1 MIFTCFRDVR
11 SGSDAGFCFAIS
23 ISFRT
28 SIGLDGH
35 GDMTALSKDRP
46 VERVAYHASEEAW
59 SKAVRIARELD
70 RVLDGDIQM
79 REAVSR
85 AATELRLS
93 TRQVYNHLARYRE
106 TRRVSSLL
114 PRTNGVRQARI
125 STSVEA
131 IISETLREMW
141 LQPERP
147 DLAPIVDEIRARCAD
162 EGLKPP
168 AYVTVAKRIA
178 RLFTPEEIARRRLSG
193 GKHLHRLKPRPGY
206 IRANHSLDIAQIDHT
221 PADIQFVEVIDDH
234 GVFVGR
240 PYLTIA
246 ADVATSA
253 ITGFCLTL
261 ERPSRLS
268 VALCLAHAICRK
280 DDWLAERG
288 IAHPW
293 KMYGRPKLIVVDSAK
308 EFQSSTFT
316 TGCADFGIAVRTRN
330 KGTVHRG
337 GIVERLLGKVNT
349 VLRSLPGKTGRSIA
363 DRGDYSSDTRA
374 SLTFAAL
381 ERCIALAIIDHNQT
395 QNARKLTVPVL
406 EWERR
411 LPPTDRPVDERDH
424 VLLNFLPRKTRRI
437 SPQGV
442 SLFAIDYFEHWLGP
456 LVARRDRLAPLGLC
470 YDPRDISQIYVADP
484 ETRVWRPVRRRD
496 GVTMPLTL
504 WQHEADRARKR
515 ESQKRPVQD
524 KTLLRREIAATVAGA
539 KATKAQLREM
549 TRARHAAVTPKP
561 FHGAE
566 RVSEAANP
574 GPGPDRPRRIFP
586 VETW

>member
-1 MIFTCFRDVR
+1 
-11 SGSDAGFCFAIS
+11 
-23 ISFRT
+23 
-28 SIGLDGH
+28 
-35 GDMTALSKDRP
+35 MTTLSKDRP
-46 VERVAYHASEEAW
+46 LERAASRASEEAW

-70 RVLDGDIQM
+70 RVLDGDLPM

-85 AATELRLS
+85 AAVELRLS
-93 TRQVYNHLARYRE
+93 TRQVYNHLARYRGE
-106 TRRVSSLL
+106 RRVSSVL
-114 PRTNGVRQARI
+114 PRTNGARRARI
-125 STSVEA
+125 SIGVEA

-141 LQPERP
+141 LQPEQP
-147 DLAPIVDEIRARCAD
+147 DLAPIVDEIRARCS
-162 EGLKPP
+162 GQGFKPP
-168 AYVTVAKRIA
+168 AYVTVAKRIPII
-178 RLFTPEEIARRRLSG
+178 FTPEEIARRRLSG

-206 IRANHSLDIAQIDHT
+206 IRAAHALDVVQIDHT

-253 ITGFCLTL
+253 IIGFCLTL

-268 VALCLAHAICRK
+268 VALCLAHAMCRK

-293 KMYGRPKLIVVDSAK
+293 EMCGRPKQIVVDSAK

-363 DRGDYSSDTRA
+363 DRGDYSSDKRA

-395 QNARKLTVPVL
+395 QNARKLTVPRL

-411 LPPTDRPVDERDH
+411 LPPTDRPIDDPDQ
-424 VLLNFLPRKTRRI
+424 VLLNFLPRTTRRI

-442 SLFAIDYFEHWLGP
+442 SVFAIDYFEQWLGP
-456 LVARRDRLAPLGLC
+456 LVARRDRLPPLDLC
-470 YDPRDISQIYVADP
+470 YDPRDISRIYIADP
-484 ETRVWRPVRRRD
+484 DTRIWRPVKRRD
-496 GVTMPLTL
+496 GVTMPITL
-504 WQHEADRARKR
+504 WQHEADRARMR
-515 ESQKRPVQD
+515 ESQQRPAQE

-539 KATKAQLREM
+539 RSTKAHLREM
-549 TRARHAAVTPKP
+549 TRARHAADAPKAYQNVG
-561 FHGAE
+561 H
-566 RVSEAANP
+566 VSEATHT
-574 GPGPDRPRRIFP
+574 GPEPDRPRRVFP

>member
-1 MIFTCFRDVR
+1 
-11 SGSDAGFCFAIS
+11 
-23 ISFRT
+23 
-28 SIGLDGH
+28 
-35 GDMTALSKDRP
+35 MTAPSNDRP
-46 VERVAYHASEEAW
+46 QTQAGHRVSDEAW
-59 SKAVRIARELD
+59 SKAIRIARELD
-70 RVLDGDIQM
+70 RALDGDLPM
-79 REAVSR
+79 REAVGR
-85 AATELRLS
+85 AAIELRLS
-93 TRQVYNHLARYRE
+93 TRQVYNHLARYRAE
-106 TRRVSSLL
+106 RRVSSVL
-114 PRTNGVRQARI
+114 PRTNGARRARI
-125 STSVEA
+125 STGVEA
-131 IISETLREMW
+131 IIAETLREMW
-141 LQPERP
+141 LRPEQP
-147 DLAPIVDEIRARCAD
+147 DLAPIVDEIRARCAG

-168 AYVTVAKRIA
+168 AYVTVARRIA
-178 RLFTPEEIARRRLSG
+178 KVFSPEEIARRRLSG

-206 IRANHSLDIAQIDHT
+206 IRATHALEVVQIDHT

-253 ITGFCLTL
+253 IIGFCLTF

-268 VALCLAHAICRK
+268 VALCLAHAMCSK

-293 KMYGRPKLIVVDSAK
+293 EMYGRPKQIVVDSAK

-316 TGCADFGIAVRTRN
+316 TGCADFGITVRTRN

-337 GIVERLLGKVNT
+337 GVVERLLGKVNT
-349 VLRSLPGKTGRSIA
+349 VLRALPGKTGRSIT
-363 DRGDYSSDTRA
+363 DRGDYPSDQRA
-374 SLTFAAL
+374 RLTFAAL

-411 LPPTDRPVDERDH
+411 LPSVDQPMDDPSD
-424 VLLNFLPRKTRRI
+424 VLLNFRPRKTRRI

-456 LVARRDRLAPLGLC
+456 FTARRDRLAPLDLC
-470 YDPRDISQIYVADP
+470 YDPRDISRIYIADP
-484 ETRVWRPVRRRD
+484 DRRVWRPVRRRD
-496 GVTMPLTL
+496 GVTMSVTL
-504 WQHEADRARKR
+504 WQHEADRTRQR
-515 ESQKRPVQD
+515 ESQQRPVQD

-539 KATKAQLREM
+539 KSAKAQLKEM
-549 TRARHAAVTPKP
+549 TRARHAAGATKP
-561 FHGAE
+561 YQAAGT
-566 RVSEAANP
+566 VSEAADP
-574 GPGPDRPRRIFP
+574 GPEPDRPRRVFP

>member
-1 MIFTCFRDVR
+1 
-11 SGSDAGFCFAIS
+11 
-23 ISFRT
+23 
-28 SIGLDGH
+28 
-35 GDMTALSKDRP
+35 MTALSKDRP
-46 VERVAYHASEEAW
+46 LERAAYRASEEAW

-70 RVLDGDIQM
+70 RVLDSDLPM

-85 AATELRLS
+85 SATELRLS

-106 TRRVSSLL
+106 DRRVSSLL
-114 PRTNGVRQARI
+114 RQTSGARRARI

-131 IISETLREMW
+131 IIADTLREMW
-141 LQPERP
+141 LQPEQP
-147 DLAPIVDEIRARCAD
+147 DLAPIVDEIRARCAS

-168 AYVTVAKRIA
+168 AYVTVAKRIP
-178 RLFTPEEIARRRLSG
+178 RVFSPEEIARRRLSG

-206 IRANHSLDIAQIDHT
+206 IRATHALDVVQIDHT

-253 ITGFCLTL
+253 IIGFCLTL

-268 VALCLAHAICRK
+268 VALCLAHAMCRK

-293 KMYGRPKLIVVDSAK
+293 AKHGRPKQIVVDSAK
-308 EFQSSTFT
+308 EFQNSTFK
-316 TGCADFGIAVRTRN
+316 TGCADFGIAIRTRN
-330 KGTVHRG
+330 KGTVHFG
-337 GIVERLLGKVNT
+337 GVVERLLGKVNT

-363 DRGDYSSDTRA
+363 DRGDYSSDKRA
-374 SLTFAAL
+374 SLTFPAL

-395 QNARKLTVPVL
+395 QNARKLTIPRL

-411 LPPTDRPVDERDH
+411 RPPTDRPIDDPEH
-424 VLLNFLPRKTRRI
+424 VLLNFLPRTTRRI

-456 LVARRDRLAPLGLC
+456 FVPRRDRLAPLDLC
-470 YDPRDISQIYVADP
+470 YDPRDISRIYIADP
-484 ETRVWRPVRRRD
+484 DTRVWRPVRRRD
-496 GVTMPLTL
+496 GVTMPVTL
-504 WQHEADRARKR
+504 WQHEADRTRQR
-515 ESQKRPVQD
+515 ESQQRSVQD
-524 KTLLRREIAATVAGA
+524 KTMLRREIATTVAGA
-539 KATKAQLREM
+539 KSAKAQLREM
-549 TRARHAAVTPKP
+549 TRARHAAGATKP
-561 FHGAE
+561 YQATGA
-566 RVSEAANP
+566 VSEAANP
-574 GPGPDRPRRIFP
+574 GPEPDRPRRVFP

>member
-1 MIFTCFRDVR
+1 
-11 SGSDAGFCFAIS
+11 
-23 ISFRT
+23 
-28 SIGLDGH
+28 
-35 GDMTALSKDRP
+35 MTALSKDRP
-46 VERVAYHASEEAW
+46 PERAAYRASEEAW

-70 RVLDGDIQM
+70 RILDGDLPM
-79 REAVSR
+79 RVAVSR

-106 TRRVSSLL
+106 GRRVSSLL
-114 PRTNGVRQARI
+114 PQTNGARRARI

-131 IISETLREMW
+131 IIADTLREMW
-141 LQPERP
+141 LQPEQP
-147 DLAPIVDEIRARCAD
+147 DLAPIVDEIRARCAS

-168 AYVTVAKRIA
+168 AYVTVAKRIP
-178 RLFTPEEIARRRLSG
+178 RMFTPEEIARRRLSG

-206 IRANHSLDIAQIDHT
+206 IRASHSLDVVQIDHT

-253 ITGFCLTL
+253 IIGFCLTL

-268 VALCLAHAICRK
+268 VALCLAHAMCRK

-293 KMYGRPKLIVVDSAK
+293 AMHGRPKQIVVDSAK

-316 TGCADFGIAVRTRN
+316 TGCADFGITVRTRN

-337 GIVERLLGKVNT
+337 GVVERLLGKVNT

-363 DRGDYSSDTRA
+363 DRGDYSSDKRA

-381 ERCIALAIIDHNQT
+381 ELCIALAIIDHNQT
-395 QNARKLTVPVL
+395 QNARKLTVPAI
-406 EWERR
+406 EWEWR
-411 LPPTDRPVDERDH
+411 LPPTDRPIDEPDH

-442 SLFAIDYFEHWLGP
+442 SLFAMDYFEQWLGP
-456 LVARRDRLAPLGLC
+456 LVARRDRLAPLDLC
-470 YDPRDISQIYVADP
+470 YDPRDISRIYIADP
-484 ETRVWRPVRRRD
+484 DTRVWLPVGRRD

-515 ESQKRPVQD
+515 ESQQRPVQD
-524 KTLLRREIAATVAGA
+524 KTILRREIAATVAGA
-539 KATKAQLREM
+539 KSTKAQLREM
-549 TRARHAAVTPKP
+549 ARARHAADTPKP
-561 FHGAE
+561 FHSAG
-566 RVSEAANP
+566 RVSEATNP
-574 GPGPDRPRRIFP
+574 GPAPDRPRRVFP

>member
-1 MIFTCFRDVR
+1 
-11 SGSDAGFCFAIS
+11 
-23 ISFRT
+23 
-28 SIGLDGH
+28 
-35 GDMTALSKDRP
+35 MTAPSNDRP
-46 VERVAYHASEEAW
+46 QTQAGHRVSDEAW
-59 SKAVRIARELD
+59 SKAIRIARELD
-70 RVLDGDIQM
+70 RALDGDLPM
-79 REAVSR
+79 REAVGR
-85 AATELRLS
+85 AAIELRLS
-93 TRQVYNHLARYRE
+93 TRQVYNHLARYRAE
-106 TRRVSSLL
+106 RRVSSVL
-114 PRTNGVRQARI
+114 PRTNGARRARI
-125 STSVEA
+125 STGVEA
-131 IISETLREMW
+131 IIAETLREMW
-141 LQPERP
+141 LRPEQP
-147 DLAPIVDEIRARCAD
+147 DLAPIVDEIRARCAG

-168 AYVTVAKRIA
+168 AYVTVARRIA
-178 RLFTPEEIARRRLSG
+178 KVFSPEEIARRRLSG

-206 IRANHSLDIAQIDHT
+206 IRATHALEVVQIDHT
-221 PADIQFVEVIDDH
+221 PADIQFVEVINDH

-253 ITGFCLTL
+253 IIGFCLTF

-268 VALCLAHAICRK
+268 VALCLAHAMCSK

-293 KMYGRPKLIVVDSAK
+293 EMYGRPKQIVVDSAK

-316 TGCADFGIAVRTRN
+316 TGCADFGITVRTRN

-337 GIVERLLGKVNT
+337 GVVERLLGKVNT
-349 VLRSLPGKTGRSIA
+349 VLRALPGKTGRSIT
-363 DRGDYSSDTRA
+363 DRGDYSSDKRA

-411 LPPTDRPVDERDH
+411 LPSVDQPMDDPSD
-424 VLLNFLPRKTRRI
+424 VLLNFRPRKTRRI

-456 LVARRDRLAPLGLC
+456 LVARRDRLAPLDLR
-470 YDPRDISQIYVADP
+470 YDPRDISRIYIADP
-484 ETRVWRPVRRRD
+484 DRRVWRPVRRRD
-496 GVTMPLTL
+496 GVTMSVTL
-504 WQHEADRARKR
+504 WQHEADRTRQR
-515 ESQKRPVQD
+515 ESQQRPVQD

-539 KATKAQLREM
+539 KSAKAQLKEM
-549 TRARHAAVTPKP
+549 TRARHAAGATKP
-561 FHGAE
+561 YQAAGT
-566 RVSEAANP
+566 VSEAADP
-574 GPGPDRPRRIFP
+574 GPEPDRPRRVFP

>member
-1 MIFTCFRDVR
+1 MRR
-11 SGSDAGFCFAIS
+11 E
-23 ISFRT
+23 
-28 SIGLDGH
+28 GH
-35 GDMTALSKDRP
+35 GEMNGPIGDRP
-46 VERVAYHASEEAW
+46 RRKAGDPISDEAW
-59 SKAVRIARELD
+59 SRAVRIARELD
-70 RVLDGDIQM
+70 RVLDGGSPM

-85 AATELRLS
+85 AAMELRLS

-106 TRRVSSLL
+106 DRRVSSLL
-114 PRTNGVRQARI
+114 PRTGGARRARV
-125 STSVEA
+125 STDVEG
-131 IISETLREMW
+131 IIAETLREMW
-141 LQPERP
+141 LQPEQP
-147 DLAPIVDEIRARCAD
+147 DLAPIVDEIRARCAA
-162 EGLKPP
+162 GRLKPP
-168 AYVTVAKRIA
+168 AYVTVARRITKV
-178 RLFTPEEIARRRLSG
+178 FSPEEIARRRLSG

-206 IRANHSLDIAQIDHT
+206 IRAGHALEVLQIDHT

-253 ITGFCLTL
+253 IIGFCLTL

-268 VALCLAHAICRK
+268 VALCLAQAMCRK

-293 KMYGRPKLIVVDSAK
+293 EMYGRPKQIVVDSAK

-316 TGCADFGIAVRTRN
+316 KGCADFGITVRTRN

-363 DRGDYSSDTRA
+363 DRGDYSSDERA

-395 QNARKLTVPVL
+395 QNARKLTVPNL

-411 LPPTDRPVDERDH
+411 LPPTDRPIDDPDH
-424 VLLNFLPRKTRRI
+424 VLLNFLPRKARRI

-456 LVARRDRLAPLGLC
+456 LVARRDRLEPLDLC
-470 YDPRDISQIYVADP
+470 YDPRDISRIYIADP
-484 ETRVWRPVRRRD
+484 DTRVWRPVGRRD
-496 GVTMPLTL
+496 GMTMSITL
-504 WQHEADRARKR
+504 WQHGEYRKVWG
-515 ESQKRPVQD
+515 S
-524 KTLLRREIAATVAGA
+524 
-539 KATKAQLREM
+539 
-549 TRARHAAVTPKP
+549 
-561 FHGAE
+561 
-566 RVSEAANP
+566 
-574 GPGPDRPRRIFP
+574 
-586 VETW
+586 

>member
-1 MIFTCFRDVR
+1 
-11 SGSDAGFCFAIS
+11 
-23 ISFRT
+23 
-28 SIGLDGH
+28 
-35 GDMTALSKDRP
+35 MTASFDDRP
-46 VERVAYHASEEAW
+46 LNSNSQAASDEAW
-59 SKAVRIARELD
+59 NKAVRIARELD
-70 RVLDGDIQM
+70 QALDGVVPM
-79 REAVSR
+79 REAVTR

-93 TRQVYNHLARYRE
+93 TRQVYNHLARYRGD
-106 TRRVSSLL
+106 RRVSSLL
-114 PRTNGVRQARI
+114 PRTNGSRRTRI
-125 STSVEA
+125 ASEVET
-131 IISETLREMW
+131 IIVATLREMW
-141 LQPERP
+141 LRPEQP
-147 DLAPIVDEIRARCAD
+147 DLAPIVDEIRARCAS

-168 AYVTVAKRIA
+168 AYVTVAKRIP
-178 RLFTPEEIARRRLSG
+178 RVFSPEEIARRRLSG
-193 GKHLHRLKPRPGY
+193 GKHMHRLKPRPGY
-206 IRANHSLDIAQIDHT
+206 IRATHALDVVQIDHT

-253 ITGFCLTL
+253 IIGFCLTL

-268 VALCLAHAICRK
+268 VALCLAHAMCRK

-293 KMYGRPKLIVVDSAK
+293 TMYGRPKQIVVDSAK

-363 DRGDYSSDTRA
+363 DRGDYSSDKRA

-395 QNARKLTVPVL
+395 QNARKLTVPRL

-411 LPPTDRPVDERDH
+411 LPPIDRQIDDPTD

-456 LVARRDRLAPLGLC
+456 LVARRDRLAALDLC
-470 YDPRDISQIYVADP
+470 YDPRDISQIYIADP
-484 ETRVWRPVRRRD
+484 DTRVWRPVRRRD
-496 GVTMPLTL
+496 GVTMSVTL
-504 WQHEADRARKR
+504 WHHEADRARQR
-515 ESQKRPVQD
+515 QNQQRPVQD

-539 KATKAQLREM
+539 KSAKAQLREM
-549 TRARHAAVTPKP
+549 TRARHAAGATKP
-561 FHGAE
+561 YQAAGA
-566 RVSEAANP
+566 VSEATNP
-574 GPGPDRPRRIFP
+574 GPAPDRPRRVFP
-586 VETW
+586 IETW

>member
-1 MIFTCFRDVR
+1 MT
-11 SGSDAGFCFAIS
+11 GPS
-23 ISFRT
+23 I
-28 SIGLDGH
+28 
-35 GDMTALSKDRP
+35 DRP
-46 VERVAYHASEEAW
+46 QTQAGHPVSDEAW
-59 SKAVRIARELD
+59 TKAIRIARELD
-70 RVLDGDIQM
+70 RVLDGGLPM

-85 AATELRLS
+85 AAMELRLS
-93 TRQVYNHLARYRE
+93 TRQVYNHLARYRDD
-106 TRRVSSLL
+106 RRVSSLL
-114 PRTNGVRQARI
+114 PRTGGARRARV
-125 STSVEA
+125 STGVEA
-131 IISETLREMW
+131 IIADTLREMW
-141 LQPERP
+141 LQPEQP
-147 DLAPIVDEIRARCAD
+147 DLAPIVDEIRARCAV

-168 AYVTVAKRIA
+168 AYVTVAQRIP
-178 RLFTPEEIARRRLSG
+178 RVFSPEDIARRRLSG

-206 IRANHSLDIAQIDHT
+206 IRANHALEVVQIDHT

-253 ITGFCLTL
+253 IIGFCLTL

-268 VALCLAHAICRK
+268 VALCLAHAMCRK

-293 KMYGRPKLIVVDSAK
+293 EMYGRPKQIVVDSAK

-316 TGCADFGIAVRTRN
+316 KGCADFGIAIRTRN

-337 GIVERLLGKVNT
+337 GIVERLLCKVNT
-349 VLRSLPGKTGRSIA
+349 VLRSLPGRTGRSIA
-363 DRGDYSSDTRA
+363 DRGDYSSDERA

-395 QNARKLTVPVL
+395 QNARKLTVPHL

-411 LPPTDRPVDERDH
+411 LPPTDRPTDDPDH
-424 VLLNFLPRKTRRI
+424 VLLNFLPRTTRRI

-456 LVARRDRLAPLGLC
+456 LVARRDRLAPLDLC
-470 YDPRDISQIYVADP
+470 YDPRDISRIYIADP
-484 ETRVWRPVRRRD
+484 DTRVWRPVGRRD
-496 GVTMPLTL
+496 GMTMSITL
-504 WQHEADRARKR
+504 WQHEADRARQR
-515 ESQKRPVQD
+515 QSQQRPVQD
-524 KTLLRREIAATVAGA
+524 KTILRREIAATVAGA
-539 KATKAQLREM
+539 QSKKAHLREM
-549 TRARHAAVTPKP
+549 TRARHAADAPKAY
-561 FHGAE
+561 HSAGQA
-566 RVSEAANP
+566 SEAAYP
-574 GPGPDRPRRIFP
+574 GPDTDRPRRVFP

>member
-1 MIFTCFRDVR
+1 
-11 SGSDAGFCFAIS
+11 
-23 ISFRT
+23 
-28 SIGLDGH
+28 
-35 GDMTALSKDRP
+35 MTALSKDRP
-46 VERVAYHASEEAW
+46 LERAAYRASDEAW

-70 RVLDGDIQM
+70 RVLDGDLPM

-85 AATELRLS
+85 AAVELRLS

-106 TRRVSSLL
+106 DRRVSSLL
-114 PRTNGVRQARI
+114 PPTNGARRARI
-125 STSVEA
+125 SAGVEA
-131 IISETLREMW
+131 IIADTLREMW
-141 LQPERP
+141 LQPEQP
-147 DLAPIVDEIRARCAD
+147 DLAPIVDEIRARCAS
-162 EGLKPP
+162 ERLKPP
-168 AYVTVAKRIA
+168 SYVTVAKRIP
-178 RLFTPEEIARRRLSG
+178 RVFTPEEIARRRLSG

-206 IRANHSLDIAQIDHT
+206 IRAAQALEVVQIDHT

-234 GVFVGR
+234 GIFVGR

-253 ITGFCLTL
+253 IIGFCLTL

-268 VALCLAHAICRK
+268 VALCLAHAICSK

-293 KMYGRPKLIVVDSAK
+293 EMCGRPKQIVVDSAK

-363 DRGDYSSDTRA
+363 DRGDYSSDKRA

-395 QNARKLTVPVL
+395 QNARKLTVPRL

-411 LPPTDRPVDERDH
+411 LPPTDRPIDDPDQ
-424 VLLNFLPRKTRRI
+424 VLLNFLPRTTRRI

-442 SLFAIDYFEHWLGP
+442 SVFAIDYFEQWLGP
-456 LVARRDRLAPLGLC
+456 LVARRDRLPPLDLC
-470 YDPRDISQIYVADP
+470 YDPRDISRIYIADP
-484 ETRVWRPVRRRD
+484 DTRIWRPVKRRD
-496 GVTMPLTL
+496 GVTMPITL
-504 WQHEADRARKR
+504 WQHEVDRARTR
-515 ESQKRPVQD
+515 ESQQRPAQE

-539 KATKAQLREM
+539 RSTKAHLREM
-549 TRARHAAVTPKP
+549 TRARHAADAPKAYQNVG
-561 FHGAE
+561 H
-566 RVSEAANP
+566 VSEATHT
-574 GPGPDRPRRIFP
+574 GPEPDRPRRVFP

>member
-1 MIFTCFRDVR
+1 
-11 SGSDAGFCFAIS
+11 
-23 ISFRT
+23 
-28 SIGLDGH
+28 
-35 GDMTALSKDRP
+35 
-46 VERVAYHASEEAW
+46 
-59 SKAVRIARELD
+59 
-70 RVLDGDIQM
+70 M

-85 AATELRLS
+85 AAVELRLS
-93 TRQVYNHLARYRE
+93 TRQVYNHLARYRGE
-106 TRRVSSLL
+106 RRVSSVL
-114 PRTNGVRQARI
+114 PRTSGVRRTRI
-125 STSVEA
+125 STGVEA
-131 IISETLREMW
+131 IIAETLREMW
-141 LQPERP
+141 LRPEQP
-147 DLAPIVDEIRARCAD
+147 DLAPIVDEIRARCAG
-162 EGLKPP
+162 EGLTPP
-168 AYVTVAKRIA
+168 AYVTVARRIA
-178 RLFTPEEIARRRLSG
+178 KLFSPEEIARRRLSG

-206 IRANHSLDIAQIDHT
+206 IRATHALDVVQIDHT

-253 ITGFCLTL
+253 IIGFCLTL

-268 VALCLAHAICRK
+268 VALCLAHTMCRK
-280 DDWLAERG
+280 DHWLAERG

-293 KMYGRPKLIVVDSAK
+293 AMHGRPKQIVVDSAK

-316 TGCADFGIAVRTRN
+316 TGCADFGIAIRTRN

-337 GIVERLLGKVNT
+337 GVVERLLGKVNA

-363 DRGDYSSDTRA
+363 DRGDYSSDERA

-395 QNARKLTVPVL
+395 QNARKLTVPCL

-411 LPPTDRPVDERDH
+411 RPPTDRPIDDPEH
-424 VLLNFLPRKTRRI
+424 VLLNFLPRTTRRI

-456 LVARRDRLAPLGLC
+456 LVARRDRLAPLDLC
-470 YDPRDISQIYVADP
+470 YDPRDISQIYIADP
-484 ETRVWRPVRRRD
+484 DTRVWRPVGRRD
-496 GVTMPLTL
+496 GMTMSITL
-504 WQHEADRARKR
+504 WQHEADRARRRKN
-515 ESQKRPVQD
+515 QQRPVQD

-539 KATKAQLREM
+539 KSKKVHLREM
-549 TRARHAAVTPKP
+549 TRARHAAGATKP
-561 FHGAE
+561 YQDA
-566 RVSEAANP
+566 RTVSEAANP
-574 GPGPDRPRRIFP
+574 GPEPDRPRRVFP

>member
-1 MIFTCFRDVR
+1 
-11 SGSDAGFCFAIS
+11 
-23 ISFRT
+23 
-28 SIGLDGH
+28 
-35 GDMTALSKDRP
+35 MTALRRDRSP
-46 VERVAYHASEEAW
+46 ERASCRASEEAW

-70 RVLDGDIQM
+70 RVLDGDLPM

-93 TRQVYNHLARYRE
+93 TRQVYNHLARYRDD
-106 TRRVSSLL
+106 RRVSSLL
-114 PRTNGVRQARI
+114 PRTNGARRSRI

-131 IISETLREMW
+131 IIADTLREMW
-141 LQPERP
+141 LQPEQP
-147 DLAPIVDEIRARCAD
+147 DLAPIVDEIRARCAS
-162 EGLKPP
+162 EGFKPP
-168 AYVTVAKRIA
+168 AYVTVAKRIP
-178 RLFTPEEIARRRLSG
+178 RVFTPEEIARRRLSG
-193 GKHLHRLKPRPGY
+193 GKYLHRLKPRPGY
-206 IRANHSLDIAQIDHT
+206 IRAAHALEVVQIDHT

-253 ITGFCLTL
+253 IMGFCLTL

-268 VALCLAHAICRK
+268 VALCLAHAICSK

-288 IAHPW
+288 IAHLW
-293 KMYGRPKLIVVDSAK
+293 AMHGRPKQIVVDSAK

-316 TGCADFGIAVRTRN
+316 TGCADFGISVRTRN

-337 GIVERLLGKVNT
+337 GVVERLLGKVNT

-363 DRGDYSSDTRA
+363 DRGEYSSDERA
-374 SLTFAAL
+374 NLTFAAL

-395 QNARKLTVPVL
+395 ENARKLTVPRL

-411 LPPTDRPVDERDH
+411 LPPTDRPIDDPDH
-424 VLLNFLPRKTRRI
+424 VLLNFLPRTTRRI

-442 SLFAIDYFEHWLGP
+442 SLFAIDYFEQWLGP
-456 LVARRDRLAPLGLC
+456 LVARRDRLAPLDLC
-470 YDPRDISQIYVADP
+470 YDPRDISRIYIADP
-484 ETRVWRPVRRRD
+484 DTRVWRPVRRRD
-496 GVTMPLTL
+496 GVTMPITL
-504 WQHEADRARKR
+504 WQHEANRARKR
-515 ESQKRPVQD
+515 ESQRLPLQD

-539 KATKAQLREM
+539 KSTKAQLREM
-549 TRARHAAVTPKP
+549 TRARQAADAPKAY
-561 FHGAE
+561 HSVGRA
-566 RVSEAANP
+566 SEATHT
-574 GPGPDRPRRIFP
+574 GPEPDRPRRVFP